1 MTSHLDSSVTQYAG
15 PLPQPTPE
23 TLPFFDGLRE
33 HRLMLQRCN
42 ACGQAYYYPRPI
54 CPHCMSDDVQWF
66 QASGKGLVYSFV
78 ICHRSQPGFEV
89 PYVIAV
95 VELEE
100 GPRMMTNLVGIEP
113 DPELIKCDSP
123 VEVVYDDVTSDI
135 KLPKFRPVEQGQ
147 P

>member
-1 MTSHLDSSVTQYAG
+1 MASDRDISVTRYAG
-15 PLPQPTPE
+15 PLPQATPE
-23 TLPFFDGLRE
+23 TQPFFDGLRE
-33 HRLMLQRCN
+33 RKLMIQRCG

-54 CPHCMSDDVQWF
+54 CPHCMSDDVHWF

-78 ICHRSQPGFEV
+78 INHRSSPGFEA

-113 DPELIKCDSP
+113 DPEVVQCDMA
-123 VEVVYDDVTSDI
+123 VEIVYEDVTADVT
-135 KLPKFRPVEQGQ
+135 LPKFRPTGQ
-147 P
+147 T